1 MQTYIVQRGDTLF
14 GISKQ
19 FGISIEDIKLANNL
33 QSNNIVVGSS
43 LLIPSAAT
51 TTLYIVKA
59 GDSLYSIAKRF
70 NTTVSDLIRVNNLK
84 SNVLSI
90 GQQLRIPINDI
101 SSDNGYIVYVVKAGD
116 SLYSIAKKY
125 GTTVDNLRRF
135 NSLNSDLL
143 SVGQKIRIP
152 DRNSSNESGSG
163 EVGDSDL
170 VYIVKAGDSLY
181 SIAKK
186 YGVSVN
192 DLIAINNLKSNAL
205 SIGQH
210 LKIPYRSGSVI
221 PIGSSCYGEGYNEPS
236 YVTYVVRSGDNLY
249 NIARKY
255 GVSVDS
261 IKKLNNLT
269 SNSLSIGQILK
280 IKEND

>member
-1 MQTYIVQRGDTLF
+1 MQTYIVQKGDTLF

-33 QSNNIVVGSS
+33 QNNNIVVGSS

-70 NTTVSDLIRVNNLK
+70 NTTVDDLIRLNNLK

-101 SSDNGYIVYVVKAGD
+101 SSDSGYIVYVVKAGD

-135 NSLNSDLL
+135 NSLSSDLL
-143 SVGQKIRIP
+143 SVGQKINIP
-152 DRNSSNESGSG
+152 DRDSNIGSGSG

-181 SIAKK
+181 SIAKR
-186 YGVSVN
+186 YGISVN
-192 DLIAINNLKSNAL
+192 DLIAINNLKSNVL

-210 LKIPYRSGSVI
+210 LKIPYNSGNVI

-269 SNSLSIGQILK
+269 SNNLSIGQILK